1 MGLLIY
7 EAAILSDIS
16 QKEKRSKGTVVAL
29 GEPLLLFNRKQLA
42 GICKELGCSYP
53 RVWDDTS
60 KAKSVFTA
68 KEYFIELGYDEY
80 LALDYS
86 DYEGADIVHNLN
98 FKIED
103 QKLKGVADLIF
114 DAGTVEHV
122 FNTPQV
128 FDCIHDLLK
137 IGGVIIYSSPTNGY
151 LDHGFYQFSPTLF
164 TDYYKAN
171 QYLAING
178 TLIDRAKSGKVRLA
192 PYQYDVYRKE
202 SPRFIQD
209 RFSFTLSFF
218 CFEKTKYSTSAV
230 IPIQTFYSNM
240 HSDFE
245 QRYEFKYEY
254 EKVLYSYKHMLLG
267 LLPLR
272 FKKTIMNLIKKK

>member
-29 GEPLLLFNRKQLA
+29 GEPLLLFNRQQLA
-42 GICKELGCSYP
+42 GICKKLGSSYP
-53 RVWDDTS
+53 RVWDDTGN
-60 KAKSVFTA
+60 AKSEFTA
-68 KEYFIELGYDEY
+68 KEYFIEIGYDEY

-103 QKLKGVADLIF
+103 QKLKGIADLIF
-114 DAGTVEHV
+114 DAGTMEHV

-128 FDCIHDLLK
+128 LDCIHDLLK
-137 IGGVIIYSSPTNGY
+137 VGGRIVHSSPANSY
-151 LDHGFYQFSPTLF
+151 MDHGFYQFSPTFF
-164 TDYYKAN
+164 TDYYTAN

-202 SPRFIQD
+202 LPKFIQD
-209 RFSFTLSFF
+209 RFSFTLIFF
-218 CFEKTKYSTSAV
+218 CFEKTKDSTSAV
-230 IPIQTFYSNM
+230 IPIQTFYSKM

-245 QRYEFKYEY
+245 QRYEFEYVY
-254 EKVLYSYKHMLLG
+254 EKVLYSYKHILSGM
-267 LLPLR
+267 LPLC